1 MLKPWFVYIVRCADN
16 TLYTGISDNLETRI
30 NKHNAGKGAKY
41 TKGRNPV
48 TLIYQEK
55 CTDRSNASQREAA
68 IKKLTKSAKL
78 KLLSSLG
85 T

>member
-16 TLYTGISDNLETRI
+16 TLYTGISDNLATRI

-41 TKGRNPV
+41 TKGRSPV

-55 CTDRSNASQREAA
+55 CADRSTASQREAA